1 MSARFKFNI
10 QFFGGGGGS
19 SEQYRKRDPEPQEL
33 IDLRNKLVGKISPM
47 VDMFDINDWQKAID
61 RSNNALDKQ
70 GEMIAQIPE
79 QMNRNQALINEM
91 MGVVRTGNVPNA
103 LIDNANASV
112 NKGLKQGMGSMLD
125 SLSGRGVLN
134 SSITSK
140 GVSDLS
146 QHAADAM
153 NANYLNAY
161 NSVLNGYAQGLQG
174 NASNT
179 GALLNIINSLGNI
192 PSQQTA
198 GMMNLIMP
206 GYNMWKDWQNMYYGH
221 EDYDTVVQQGK

>member
-10 QFFGGGGGS
+10 QFFGGGGSS

-47 VDMFDINDWQKAID
+47 VDMFDVNDWQKAID

-70 GEMIAQIPE
+70 GEMIARIPE
-79 QMNRNQALINEM
+79 QMNRNQGLIDEM
-91 MGVVRTGNVPNA
+91 LGVIRTGNVPNV

-179 GALLNIINSLGNI
+179 GALLNSINSLGNI

>member
-70 GEMIAQIPE
+70 GEMIGRIPE

-161 NSVLNGYAQGLQG
+161 NSVLNGYARACRATQ
-174 NASNT
+174 ATPARCST
-179 GALLNIINSLGNI
+179 SLI
-192 PSQQTA
+192 
-198 GMMNLIMP
+198 
-206 GYNMWKDWQNMYYGH
+206 H
-221 EDYDTVVQQGK
+221 